1 MSAEVLCTAL
11 PHISKWAI
19 EHATWTGLFNETAI
33 TISPIH
39 PLKEITAT
47 TLRLGTTPIVVSTPQ
62 EDIRLQFGTC
72 KCCFDLYT
80 NNNIWCRF
88 QTCTDH
94 KLPKRRIQYLFTKVL
109 PSTGQLS
116 NAEEILYYKGEGS
129 TDLLNQV
136 LKKHNHLNRW
146 RFLHTDGLTELTIP
160 SHVEYLEISHCVRLK
175 SIQGIN
181 HTSHL
186 QTAILEWCPNLHNIS
201 TLDSVDLQHLRIH
214 WCPKL
219 EVIPTLRLPKLES
232 ISIQACQKLKTL
244 PDLSECRDI
253 EEIRF
258 CWFSQHLPLPSFE
271 HCHKLRFL
279 ILRSLATMTHL
290 PSVSTIRL
298 EWIDVAESNS
308 LQTIRVEGVRL
319 RTLIADGC
327 GSLEIVDV
335 SKSTNLR
342 RLSLARV
349 SKLQEIHGLV
359 ENHSLQ
365 DVQISEAPTLSHL
378 DGLETNFELRTLTL
392 VNCPELTHLPNW
404 RRLIQ
409 LVQLTIYGCNALR
422 TLPHWTLPSLE
433 EFKLGG
439 CDSMTEM
446 VPFSQFPNLRVL
458 KWSSFKGVE
467 TQIEI
472 SPLIHLKHLII
483 NGHPT
488 LEEVLGLDSLNHLE
502 IVDFSRCTTLTS
514 IEHISTSTT
523 LRQINLQGCQSLSQ
537 LPSLFQLEHLEELSV
552 SHCQTL
558 LRLDCL
564 YYHPHLKLLN
574 ISHCPSLHRLPL
586 LHLGTRASI
595 RQLYC
600 THLPQPIDIS
610 KLVGGVIHSR
620 LKEIYLEHT
629 NLISLTP
636 LLSCRDLIEITGL
649 EPTVRWKLLLQVAI
663 RRNDQDWILK
673 HWDQCLQHLRAPH
686 AEDMAATCIE
696 GLKRCASVVVMPMLQ
711 QLFAQLRQIEHA
723 STGDSLIPAP
733 IWEQLFEWLHNNND
747 AIFLLFN
754 PILEEK
760 SIKID
765 LMREEN
771 WFPVLIDVCVKH
783 TLSQRHAQLLEQ
795 IYQQALFKSTPMYD
809 HLRSKWLWL
818 IIKGQI
824 LT

>member
-1 MSAEVLCTAL
+1 MSAEVLCHAL
-11 PHISKWAI
+11 PHISNWAI
-19 EHATWTGLFNETAI
+19 EHATWTGMFHGKAI

-39 PLKEITAT
+39 PLKDVTNP
-47 TLRLGTTPIVVSTPQ
+47 TLRLGTTPISVSTIH
-62 EDIRLQFGTC
+62 EDIRLVFGAC
-72 KCCFDLYT
+72 PCCFDLSSDDH
-80 NNNIWCRF
+80 IWCRF
-88 QTCTDH
+88 QACNSH
-94 KLPKRRIQYLFTKVL
+94 KLPGQRIQYLFTKVF
-109 PSTGQLS
+109 SSKKQLS
-116 NAEEILYYKGEGS
+116 NAEEVLYYKGEGS
-129 TDLLNQV
+129 KALLNQV
-136 LKKHNHLNRW
+136 LKENIHLNRW
-146 RFLHTDGLTELTIP
+146 RFLHTDGVTVLNIP
-160 SHVEYLEISHCVRLK
+160 NHIEYLEIRHCTHLE
-175 SIQGIN
+175 SIQGIDR
-181 HTSHL
+181 TSNL
-186 QTAILEWCPNLHNIS
+186 QTAIIEWCPNLNTIS
-201 TLDSVDLQHLRIH
+201 TLDAIELQNLRIH

-219 EVIPTLRLPKLES
+219 EVLPKLTLPKLES
-232 ISIQACQKLKTL
+232 LSIQACQTLQVL
-244 PDLSECRDI
+244 PDLTECRDI

-258 CWFSQHLPLPSFE
+258 CWFSHNLPLPSFE
-271 HCHKLRFL
+271 YCHKLRFL
-279 ILRSLATMTHL
+279 ILRSIATMTQL
-290 PSVSTIRL
+290 PSFPTNRL
-298 EWIDVAESNS
+298 EWVDVAESNA
-308 LQTIRVEGVRL
+308 LKTIRVEGIRL

-327 GSLEIVDV
+327 SNLETVDV

-365 DVQISEAPTLSHL
+365 DVQISDAPTLSHL

-409 LVQLTIYGCNALR
+409 LVHLTIYGCHTLH

-439 CDSMTEM
+439 CDSMTTM
-446 VPFSQFPNLRVL
+446 VPFSQFPNLRTL

-467 TQIEI
+467 TQIDI
-472 SPLIHLKHLII
+472 SPMIHLKYLII

-488 LEEVLGLDSLNHLE
+488 LKEVFGFDSLNHLE
-502 IVDFSRCTTLTS
+502 IVDLSRCPTLTS
-514 IEHISTSTT
+514 IENLSTSTT
-523 LRQINLQGCQSLSQ
+523 LRQINVQGCQSLSQ
-537 LPSLFQLEHLEELSV
+537 LPPLFQLEYLEELSV
-552 SHCQTL
+552 SHCQNL

-574 ISHCPSLHRLPL
+574 ISHCPALHRLPL
-586 LHLGTRASI
+586 LHLGTRANI

-610 KLVGGVIHSR
+610 KLVGGVIHSQ

-636 LLSCRDLIEITGL
+636 LLFCRDLIEITGL
-649 EPTVRWKLLLQVAI
+649 EPTIRWKLLLQVAI
-663 RRNDQDWILK
+663 RRDDQDWILK

-686 AEDMAATCIE
+686 AEDMATTCIE
-696 GLKRCASVVVMPMLQ
+696 GLKRCTSMVVMPMLQ
-711 QLFAQLRQIEHA
+711 QLFTQLRQIEHA

-733 IWEQLFEWLHNNND
+733 IWEQLFEWLHTDSN
-747 AIFLLFN
+747 AIFLLFT

-760 SIKID
+760 TIKID

-783 TLSQRHAQLLEQ
+783 SLSQRHAQLLEQ
-795 IYQQALFKSTPMYD
+795 IYQQALFKNTPMYD
-809 HLRSKWLWL
+809 HLRSKWIRL
-818 IIKGQI
+818 IAQH
-824 LT
+824 